1 MRLIGEY
8 IILPL
13 RRLSNVCLASSRYR
27 IIAEQRIAK
36 ITKMDVSN
44 TSIFDHE
51 AQKERP
57 PRGGLSKIVSG
68 VMIRW
73 LRY

>member
-36 ITKMDVSN
+36 IAKMDVSN
-44 TSIFDHE
+44 ISIFDHE
-51 AQKERP
+51 VQKERP
-57 PRGGLSKIVSG
+57 PHAAVFPKSYRAF
-68 VMIRW
+68 
-73 LRY
+73 